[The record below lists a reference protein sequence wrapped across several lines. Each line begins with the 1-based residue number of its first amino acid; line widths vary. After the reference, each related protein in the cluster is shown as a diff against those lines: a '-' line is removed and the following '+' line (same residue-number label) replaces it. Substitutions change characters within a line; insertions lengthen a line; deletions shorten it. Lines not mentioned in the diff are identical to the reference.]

1 LVVAGVL
8 LIASALLA
16 RLSAR
21 VGVPVFMLFLAVGM
35 LAGSDGIGQI
45 ALDDY
50 ELVFRFSTVALALI
64 LFDGG
69 LNTSIVTFRKALGP
83 ATVLAT
89 VGVLLTAAI
98 VAGLAWLLG
107 LSLPLALLLG
117 AVVSSTDAAAVF
129 SVLRSSGIRLRDRVG
144 ATLEIESGL
153 NDPAA
158 ILLTTLVMAWITSP
172 DSLGLTF
179 LWMVVLQLVVGV
191 AGGCVIGWLGRWML
205 TRTRLPVA
213 GLAMVITTGIALLA
227 FGIPTLLAGSGFL
240 SVYVA
245 ALVLGNTTL
254 PYRASLMRVHDALAW
269 LAQVS
274 MFLLLGLLVFPSRL
288 MEVAGVGL
296 LLGLGLALIARPL
309 AAGLCLLPFRFR
321 RRELAAVSWIGL
333 RGAVPIVLA
342 TLPVMAAVEG
352 AERLFDLV
360 FFIVVVSSVIPGA
373 TVALAARKLGVTS
386 NAPPPPQAVL
396 EITSLQ
402 SLEGDILQFVIRPGL
417 AAAGATIHEL
427 PMPAGTTAML
437 IVRGRELI
445 GPRGPTRLEVGDHLF
460 LFCRREDRDL
470 IELIFGAAVE

>member
-1 LVVAGVL
+1 
-8 LIASALLA
+8 
-16 RLSAR
+16 
-21 VGVPVFMLFLAVGM
+21 
-35 LAGSDGIGQI
+35 
-45 ALDDY
+45 
-50 ELVFRFSTVALALI
+50 
-64 LFDGG
+64 
-69 LNTSIVTFRKALGP
+69 
-83 ATVLAT
+83 
-89 VGVLLTAAI
+89 
-98 VAGLAWLLG
+98 
-107 LSLPLALLLG
+107 
-117 AVVSSTDAAAVF
+117 
-129 SVLRSSGIRLRDRVG
+129 
-144 ATLEIESGL
+144 
-153 NDPAA
+153 
-158 ILLTTLVMAWITSP
+158 
-172 DSLGLTF
+172 
-179 LWMVVLQLVVGV
+179 
-191 AGGCVIGWLGRWML
+191 
-205 TRTRLPVA
+205 
-213 GLAMVITTGIALLA
+213 
-227 FGIPTLLAGSGFL
+227 
-240 SVYVA
+240 
-245 ALVLGNTTL
+245 
-254 PYRASLMRVHDALAW
+254 MRVHDALAW

-402 SLEGDILQFVIRPGL
+402 SLEGDILQFVIHPGL